1 MSVKI
6 DVGVSMPARHFGTAG
21 LEAEPKATSRD
32 WMRDLKLGLA
42 MALGVVA
49 SCALSVVV
57 FLT

>member
-1 MSVKI
+1 MSVNM
-6 DVGVSMPARHFGTAG
+6 DVGVNVRAGHFGATG
-21 LEAEPKATSRD
+21 LGAEPKAATRD

-42 MALGVVA
+42 MTLGVVA